1 MKRVLLALPLVVALA
16 GCENEPTADEVIPV
30 EQVPPNVME
39 VAKKQFPDL
48 KVDSAYKMKVD
59 GKDAFEVRFKD
70 KRGKIREAEVA
81 TDGSIIAIE

>member
-1 MKRVLLALPLVVALA
+1 MKWAPLATLLLAALV
-16 GCENEPTADEVIPV
+16 GCQNEPTADEMIPI

-39 VAKKQFPDL
+39 VAKKQFPGL
-48 KVDSAYKMKVD
+48 NVDSVYKMKVD